1 MSSLPIHHCTS
12 LYITGGMRLV
22 PYVKREAM
30 MTYIRELFSDKEFCP
45 FYFQYEF
52 ARILSGEEE
61 AAFAWTGSN
70 YLFKTLFP
78 VRVCVCVCVRVCVW
92 LWLFLYM
99 CYWTALYCTV

>member
-1 MSSLPIHHCTS
+1 
-12 LYITGGMRLV
+12 V

-78 VRVCVCVCVRVCVW
+78 VRVCVCMVVRVCVCACVRAVV
-92 LWLFLYM
+92 LVLVLVYV
-99 CYWTALYCTV
+99 LLDCTVLCSVV